1 MRLAPRW
8 RRLVLFGLLGFT
20 VAAMKWVD
28 GEPQVTASA
37 QAREEAARTPRE
49 TRPEAR
55 PVQQAPA
62 AGLDPSRLRR
72 ESIPVRTDAFGTR
85 NWDPPPPKALRA
97 TRVETVVAPPP
108 PPPQAPPLP
117 FTYLGRL
124 DEGDRTTVFLAG
136 PAQDHAVTAGQ
147 VIDGVYRV
155 DEITPQRVV
164 VTYLPLG
171 QQQSLSIGPP

>member
-1 MRLAPRW
+1 MTLAPRW
-8 RRLVLFGLLGFT
+8 RRIVLFGLLGLT

-28 GEPQVTASA
+28 GEPQVAPSA
-37 QAREEAARTPRE
+37 QAREEGARPTGPA
-49 TRPEAR
+49 AR
-55 PVQQAPA
+55 PVEQAPVP
-62 AGLDPSRLRR
+62 GLDLSRLRR
-72 ESIPVRTDAFGTR
+72 DSIPVRGDAFGPR
-85 NWDPPPPKALRA
+85 NWDPPPPKVVRA
-97 TRVETVVAPPP
+97 ARVETVVAPPP

-124 DEGDRTTVFLAG
+124 DEGNRTTVFLAG
-136 PAQDHAVTAGQ
+136 PSKDHAVTTGA

-171 QQQSLSIGPP
+171 QQQSLSIGTP